1 MKKITAIIA
10 PDRLDNVRES
20 LDRAGVEY
28 LVIMEVRASAVE
40 GGFKERYRGT
50 TYMTDYYDF
59 VRADI
64 VVGDNMLDTTVNTVL
79 EATADG
85 DKSIGRIFVST
96 IDDAI
101 NIATRKTGT
110 EAIVT

>member
-20 LDRAGVEY
+20 LERAGVEY
-28 LVIMEVRASAVE
+28 LVVMEVRASAVE
-40 GGFKERYRGT
+40 GGFKERYRGATYT
-50 TYMTDYYDF
+50 TEYYDF
-59 VRADI
+59 ARVDI
-64 VVGDNMLDTTVNTVL
+64 VVGDDVLDTAVDIVL
-79 EATADG
+79 EATEDG
-85 DKSIGRIFVST
+85 KKTIGRIFIST

-110 EAIVT
+110 DAIVK